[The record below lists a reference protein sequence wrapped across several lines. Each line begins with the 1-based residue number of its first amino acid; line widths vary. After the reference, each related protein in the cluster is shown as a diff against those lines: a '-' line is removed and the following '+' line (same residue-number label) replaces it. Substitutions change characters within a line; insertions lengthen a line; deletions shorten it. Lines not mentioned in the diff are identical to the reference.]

1 MADRIRLHVRHTQ
14 KDTAKAAEAWW
25 DPEAKSWHAPRP
37 RMRALD
43 RRLRAPNAE
52 LLDFSTTPT
61 PLYREPSANS
71 GVTLDAYDDI
81 ATILQGV
88 TADEPSPWAIRAPYG
103 WFCHM
108 RDSDTHSEEAQ
119 IATVRRRPLHKPLII
134 TQPNEWRHV
143 LQHRNDVDWRLNAH
157 ITNLMSRAITPNTA
171 VRWNPQM
178 RFFESVTG
186 KFVDWKELRARQSQ
200 EHLPPPPP

>member
-1 MADRIRLHVRHTQ
+1 
-14 KDTAKAAEAWW
+14 
-25 DPEAKSWHAPRP
+25 
-37 RMRALD
+37 
-43 RRLRAPNAE
+43 
-52 LLDFSTTPT
+52 
-61 PLYREPSANS
+61 
-71 GVTLDAYDDI
+71 
-81 ATILQGV
+81 
-88 TADEPSPWAIRAPYG
+88 
-103 WFCHM
+103 M

-157 ITNLMSRAITPNTA
+157 ITNLMSRAIPPNTA

-186 KFVDWKELRARQSQ
+186 KFVDWKELRARQS
-200 EHLPPPPP
+200 